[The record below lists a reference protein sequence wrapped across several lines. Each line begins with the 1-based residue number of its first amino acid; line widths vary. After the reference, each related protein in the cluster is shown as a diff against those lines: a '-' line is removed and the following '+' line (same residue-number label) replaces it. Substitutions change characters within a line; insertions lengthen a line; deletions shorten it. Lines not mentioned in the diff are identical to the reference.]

1 MFTMNKVF
9 FAGFNAQTFE
19 TGYSKVS
26 LRHIADKR
34 PLCRNMRLASINTL
48 GFGIEVI
55 DFTDEMFALWGIAN
69 DIVFS
74 FGRTPAEAIGNIL
87 RHLQVLLRKNQV
99 SVLDYNKVYREL
111 CDSVPPFI

>member
-55 DFTDEMFALWGIAN
+55 NFTDEMFALWGIAN